1 MSVEVPISK
10 ETLETYLRELGKRFR
25 KLNGKKMPAEIILIG
40 GASVLINY
48 GFRDVTHDADAIII
62 ASSVMREA
70 INYIRDEFGLPH
82 EWLNEG
88 FKNTGSYS
96 DKLVEVSVYYRSFSN
111 ILAIR
116 TVTAE
121 YLVAMKAMS
130 GRQYKFDLSDIV
142 GILWE
147 HEKSGNPITREA
159 IDNAIV
165 KLYGNK
171 PVPEISL
178 QLLDDVFKHGDYES
192 FYNKICE
199 SEKEAKNI
207 LLEFDRDNPG
217 DLKGESINQIIEKIR
232 QRKKEQGDGSSV
244 PEGIKEQGDGSSV
257 PEGI

>member
-10 ETLETYLRELGKRFR
+10 DTLETYLRELGKRFR

-48 GFRDVTHDADAIII
+48 GFRDVTHDADAIIM

-70 INYIRDEFGLPH
+70 INYIRDEYGLPH

-88 FKNTGSYS
+88 FKNTESYS

-111 ILAIR
+111 ILTIR
-116 TVTAE
+116 TITAE

-130 GRQYKFDLSDIV
+130 GRQYKYDLSDIV

-159 IDNAIV
+159 VNRAIV
-165 KLYGNK
+165 KLYGDK
-171 PVPEISL
+171 PIPEISL
-178 QLLDDVFKHGDYES
+178 QLLNDVYKHGDYKS
-192 FYNKICE
+192 FYTNIREK
-199 SEKEAKNI
+199 EKEAKSI
-207 LLEFDRDNPG
+207 LIEFDRDNPG
-217 DLKGESINQIIEKIR
+217 ELKGESISQIIEIIR
-232 QRKKEQGDGSSV
+232 QRKEMAKTSEARL
-244 PEGIKEQGDGSSV
+244 
-257 PEGI
+257 